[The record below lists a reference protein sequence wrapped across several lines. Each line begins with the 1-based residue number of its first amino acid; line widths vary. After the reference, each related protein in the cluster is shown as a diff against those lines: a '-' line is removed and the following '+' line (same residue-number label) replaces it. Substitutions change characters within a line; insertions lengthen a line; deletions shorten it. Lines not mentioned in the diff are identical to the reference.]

1 VRRLDDRSRSIA
13 RYEDVDAIATGRAV
27 VPYGED
33 IRAVT
38 EIPDVKNG
46 APEKT
51 EERKRSIPAC
61 SLRVLPL

>member
-1 VRRLDDRSRSIA
+1 
-13 RYEDVDAIATGRAV
+13 
-27 VPYGED
+27 VPYEED

-51 EERKRSIPAC
+51 EETEKIDPGLLITLYSLSNDSGA
-61 SLRVLPL
+61 SLR